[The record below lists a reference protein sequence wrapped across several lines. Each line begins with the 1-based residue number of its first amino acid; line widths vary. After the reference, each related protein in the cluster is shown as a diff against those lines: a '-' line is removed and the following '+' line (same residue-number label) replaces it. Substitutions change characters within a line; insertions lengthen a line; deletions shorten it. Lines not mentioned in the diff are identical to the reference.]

1 MKKRILSFSLCL
13 LLLLGLAGCAA
24 PDSLKLD
31 LYQGYGREL
40 RLIHLNASTQENS
53 ERIDA
58 FAQALTGAKA
68 LEKDRSLFAYYPDFR
83 LEIKGKSLS
92 YDVSP
97 EGVLENVSVKDE
109 KSGSITAV
117 IDKNGDFVDFYFP
130 GPAPEA
136 SDMIYRSPLT
146 AEELLILVHLN

>member
-1 MKKRILSFSLCL
+1 MKRIGSLLICCV
-13 LLLLGLAGCAA
+13 LLLGLVGCAA

-40 RLIHLNASTQENS
+40 RLIHLNASDEKNS
-53 ERIDA
+53 ERINA

-83 LEIKGKSLS
+83 LEIKGKALS
-92 YDVSP
+92 YDVTGD
-97 EGVLENVSVKDE
+97 GVLENVSVTDQAD
-109 KSGSITAV
+109 GTITAV

-136 SDMIYRSPLT
+136 SDVIYRSSLT
-146 AEELLILVHLN
+146 AEELLVLVHQ